1 MADDMQE
8 FFQGKVQWVA
18 DGQAPVSAMP
28 PRPPHSRREMRRRRE
43 RRKHRKQIMIVII
56 ALAVVLATS
65 CVVILVGG
73 LRHGAPRIVATKEV
87 APDYPGPGGQPL
99 EFTVESGQGAD
110 QVGANLVKAG
120 VVKSTAAFLHAITST
135 QSESRL
141 LPGVFDLRLRMK
153 ASDVVAILTDSSKA
167 GGFLQVRAGE
177 RVRDVVARAAQL
189 SGVPQSEFDALIQAK
204 GEGILPQEAQ
214 GNFEGWLQPGEYDV
228 RKAGS
233 AKAILSNLVSKR
245 VEHLDQLGVPGGQD
259 RQTILN
265 TASITEAE
273 VNKSEYYSKVARVI
287 ENRLAR
293 GMPLGMDSTV
303 AYSNNVSALKL
314 TDAMLKNAD
323 DPYNTRVHPGLPPG
337 PIGSPGDEAIQ
348 AVMHPEAGDWLYF
361 VTVNMDTGETR
372 FSDNPDQFNRDVKEY
387 KAWESQHSQQGE

>member
-8 FFQGKVQWVA
+8 FFQNKVQWVT

-43 RRKHRKQIMIVII
+43 RRKHRKQIMIVIV

-177 RVRDVVARAAQL
+177 RVREVVARAAQL

-245 VEHLDQLGVPGGQD
+245 IEHLNQLGVPGGQD

-265 TASITEAE
+265 TASITVAE

-287 ENRLAR
+287 ENRLAK

-348 AVMHPEAGDWLYF
+348 AAMHPETGDWLYF

-372 FSDNPDQFNRDVKEY
+372 FSDNQDQFNRDVKEY
-387 KAWESQHSQQGE
+387 KAWESQHNQQGE

>member
-8 FFQGKVQWVA
+8 FFQDKVQWVA

>member
-8 FFQGKVQWVA
+8 FFQNKVQWVT

-189 SGVPQSEFDALIQAK
+189 SGVPQSEFDTLIQAK

-287 ENRLAR
+287 ENRLAK

-348 AVMHPEAGDWLYF
+348 AVMHPESGDWLYF

-372 FSDNPDQFNRDVKEY
+372 FSDNQDQFNRDVKEY
-387 KAWESQHSQQGE
+387 KAWESQHNQQGE

>member
-1 MADDMQE
+1 MADDIQE
-8 FFQGKVQWVA
+8 FFQNKVQWVT

-245 VEHLDQLGVPGGQD
+245 IEHLNQLGVPGGQD

-287 ENRLAR
+287 ENRLAK

-323 DPYNTRVHPGLPPG
+323 DPYNTRVHQGLPPG

-348 AVMHPEAGDWLYF
+348 AVRHPESGDWLYF

-372 FSDNPDQFNRDVKEY
+372 FSDNQDQFNRDVKEY

>member
-8 FFQGKVQWVA
+8 FFQNKVQWVT

-189 SGVPQSEFDALIQAK
+189 SGVPQSEFDTLIQAK

-245 VEHLDQLGVPGGQD
+245 IEHLNQLGVPGGQD

-287 ENRLAR
+287 ENRLAK

-348 AVMHPEAGDWLYF
+348 AAMHPETGDWLYF

-372 FSDNPDQFNRDVKEY
+372 FSDNQDQFNRDVKEY
-387 KAWESQHSQQGE
+387 KAWESQHNQQGE

>member
-8 FFQGKVQWVA
+8 FFQNKVQWVA
-18 DGQAPVSAMP
+18 DGQTPVSAMP

-287 ENRLAR
+287 ENRLAK

-348 AVMHPEAGDWLYF
+348 AVMHPESGDWLYF

>member
-1 MADDMQE
+1 MQD
-8 FFQGKVQWVA
+8 FFQDKIQWVD
-18 DGQAPVSAMP
+18 DGQPLVSAKP

-43 RRKHRKQIMIVII
+43 RRKRRKRIMMVII
-56 ALAVVLATS
+56 ALAVVLAAS
-65 CVVILVGG
+65 CTVILVGG
-73 LRHGAPRIVATKEV
+73 LRHGTPRIVATKEV

-120 VVKSTAAFLHAITST
+120 VVKSTAAFLHAVAST

-141 LPGVFDLRLRMK
+141 MPGTFDLRLRMK
-153 ASDVVAILTDSSKA
+153 ASDVVAILTDRNKA

-177 RVRDVVARAAQL
+177 RVRDVIATAVQL

-233 AKAILSNLVSKR
+233 AKVILTDLVSKR
-245 VEHLDQLGVPGGQD
+245 IERLDLLGVPGGQD
-259 RQTILN
+259 RQNILN
-265 TASITEAE
+265 TASIIEAE
-273 VNKSEYYSKVARVI
+273 VNKSEYYSKVAQVI
-287 ENRLAR
+287 HNRLDK

-314 TDAMLKNAD
+314 TDAMLQNTN
-323 DPYNTRVHPGLPPG
+323 DPYNTRVHQGLPPG

-348 AVMHPEAGDWLYF
+348 AVMHPESGDWLYF

-372 FSDNPDQFNRDVKEY
+372 FSDNQDQFNRDVKEY
-387 KAWESQHSQQGE
+387 KAWQSQHNQQSQ

>member
-8 FFQGKVQWVA
+8 FFQDKVQWVA

-28 PRPPHSRREMRRRRE
+28 PRPPRSRREMRRRRE
-43 RRKHRKQIMIVII
+43 RRKRRQRIMVLLI
-56 ALAVVLATS
+56 ALAVVVAAS

-73 LRHGAPRIVATKEV
+73 LRHGTPRIVATKEV
-87 APDYPGPGGQPL
+87 APDYPGPGGAPV
-99 EFTVESGQGAD
+99 EFTIESGQGAD

-120 VVKSTAAFLHAITST
+120 VVKSTEAFLHAITSA

-141 LPGVFDLRLRMK
+141 VPGTFDLRLRMK
-153 ASDVVAILTDSSKA
+153 ASDVVAILTDRNKA

-177 RVRDVVARAAQL
+177 RVRDVIARAAQL
-189 SGVPQSEFDALIQAK
+189 SGVPQSEFDALVQAK

-214 GNFEGWLQPGEYDV
+214 GDFEGWLQPGEYDV

-233 AKAILSNLVSKR
+233 AKAILTNLVSKR
-245 VEHLDQLGVPGGQD
+245 IEHLDQLGVPGGQE

-273 VNKSEYYSKVARVI
+273 VNKSEYYGKVARVI
-287 ENRLAR
+287 DNRLAK

-314 TDAMLKNAD
+314 TDAMLQNAS
-323 DPYNTRVHPGLPPG
+323 DPYNTRVHQGLPPG

-348 AVMHPEAGDWLYF
+348 AAMHPESGNWLYF

-372 FSDNPDQFNRDVKEY
+372 FSDNQDQFNRDVKEY
-387 KAWESQHSQQGE
+387 KAWESKHNEQNN

>member
-8 FFQGKVQWVA
+8 FFQNKVQWVT

-177 RVRDVVARAAQL
+177 RVREVVARAAQL

-245 VEHLDQLGVPGGQD
+245 IEHLNQLGVPGGQD

-287 ENRLAR
+287 ENRLAK

-314 TDAMLKNAD
+314 TDAMLKNTD

-348 AVMHPEAGDWLYF
+348 AAMHPETGDWLYF

-372 FSDNPDQFNRDVKEY
+372 FSDNQDQFNRDVKEY
-387 KAWESQHSQQGE
+387 KAWESQHNQQGE

>member
-8 FFQGKVQWVA
+8 FFQDKVQWVA
-18 DGQAPVSAMP
+18 DGQTPVSAMP
-28 PRPPHSRREMRRRRE
+28 PRPPRSRREMRRRRE

-65 CVVILVGG
+65 CVAILVGG

-99 EFTVESGQGAD
+99 EFTVESGEGAD

-141 LPGVFDLRLRMK
+141 LPGTFDLRLRMK
-153 ASDVVAILTDSSKA
+153 ASDVVAILTDRNKA

-177 RVRDVVARAAQL
+177 RVRDVIARAVQL

-233 AKAILSNLVSKR
+233 AKVILTDLVSKR
-245 VEHLDQLGVPGGQD
+245 IERLDLLGVPGGQD
-259 RQTILN
+259 RQNILN
-265 TASITEAE
+265 TASIIEAE
-273 VNKSEYYSKVARVI
+273 VNKSEYYSKVAQVI
-287 ENRLAR
+287 HNRLDK

-314 TDAMLKNAD
+314 TDAMLQNTN
-323 DPYNTRVHPGLPPG
+323 DPYNTRVHQGLPPG

-348 AVMHPEAGDWLYF
+348 AVMHPESGDWLYF

-372 FSDNPDQFNRDVKEY
+372 FSDNQDQFNRDVKEY
-387 KAWESQHSQQGE
+387 KAWQSQHNQQSQ

>member
-8 FFQGKVQWVA
+8 FFQNKVQWVT

-177 RVRDVVARAAQL
+177 RVRDVVTRAAQL

-245 VEHLDQLGVPGGQD
+245 IEHLNQLGVPGGQD

-287 ENRLAR
+287 ENRLAK

-348 AVMHPEAGDWLYF
+348 AVMHPESGDWLYF

>member
-1 MADDMQE
+1 MADDIQE
-8 FFQGKVQWVA
+8 FFQNKVQWVT

-153 ASDVVAILTDSSKA
+153 ASDVVAILTDQSKA

-177 RVRDVVARAAQL
+177 RVREVVARAAQL
-189 SGVPQSEFDALIQAK
+189 SGVPQSEFETLIQAK

-245 VEHLDQLGVPGGQD
+245 IEHLNQLGVPGGQD

-287 ENRLAR
+287 ENRLAK

-348 AVMHPEAGDWLYF
+348 AVMHPESGDWLYF

>member
-1 MADDMQE
+1 MADDMQD
-8 FFQGKVQWVA
+8 FFQDKIQWVD
-18 DGQAPVSAMP
+18 DGQPLVSAKP

-43 RRKHRKQIMIVII
+43 RRKRRKRIMMVII
-56 ALAVVLATS
+56 ALAVVLAAS
-65 CVVILVGG
+65 CTVILVGG
-73 LRHGAPRIVATKEV
+73 LRHGTPRIVATKEV

-120 VVKSTAAFLHAITST
+120 VVKSTAAFLHAVAST

-141 LPGVFDLRLRMK
+141 MPGTFDLRLRMK
-153 ASDVVAILTDSSKA
+153 TSDVVAILTDRNKA

-177 RVRDVVARAAQL
+177 RVRDVIARAVQL

-233 AKAILSNLVSKR
+233 AKVILTDLVSKR
-245 VEHLDQLGVPGGQD
+245 IERLDLLGVPGGQD
-259 RQTILN
+259 RQNILN
-265 TASITEAE
+265 TASIIEAE
-273 VNKSEYYSKVARVI
+273 VNKSEYYSKVAQVI
-287 ENRLAR
+287 HNRLDK

-314 TDAMLKNAD
+314 TDAMLQNTN
-323 DPYNTRVHPGLPPG
+323 DPYNTRVHQGLPPG

-348 AVMHPEAGDWLYF
+348 AVMHPESGDWLYF

-372 FSDNPDQFNRDVKEY
+372 FSDNQDQFNRDVKEY
-387 KAWESQHSQQGE
+387 KAWQSQHNQQSQ

>member
-8 FFQGKVQWVA
+8 FFQNKVQWVT

-177 RVRDVVARAAQL
+177 RVREVVARAAQL
-189 SGVPQSEFDALIQAK
+189 SGVPQSEFDTLIQAK

-245 VEHLDQLGVPGGQD
+245 IEHLNQLGVPGGQD

-287 ENRLAR
+287 ENRLAK

-348 AVMHPEAGDWLYF
+348 AAMHPETGDWLYF

-372 FSDNPDQFNRDVKEY
+372 FSDNQDQFNRDVKEY
-387 KAWESQHSQQGE
+387 KAWESQHNQQGE

>member
-8 FFQGKVQWVA
+8 FFQNKVQWVT

-153 ASDVVAILTDSSKA
+153 ASDVVAILTDQSKA

-177 RVRDVVARAAQL
+177 RVREVVARAAQL
-189 SGVPQSEFDALIQAK
+189 SGVPQSEFETLIQAK

-245 VEHLDQLGVPGGQD
+245 IEHLNQLGVPGGQD

-287 ENRLAR
+287 ENRLAK

-303 AYSNNVSALKL
+303 AYSNNVSALML

-348 AVMHPEAGDWLYF
+348 AAMHPETGDWLYF

-372 FSDNPDQFNRDVKEY
+372 FSDNQDQFDRDVKEY
-387 KAWESQHSQQGE
+387 KAWESQHNQQGE

>member
-1 MADDMQE
+1 MADEMQE
-8 FFQGKVQWVA
+8 FFQDKVQWMA

-28 PRPPHSRREMRRRRE
+28 PRPPRSRREMRRRRE
-43 RRKHRKQIMIVII
+43 RRKRRKQIMIVII
-56 ALAVVLATS
+56 VLAVVLASS
-65 CVVILVGG
+65 CMAILVRG
-73 LRHGAPRIVATKEV
+73 LRHGTPRIVATKEV
-87 APDYPGPGGQPL
+87 APDYPGPGGQSL

-120 VVKSTAAFLHAITST
+120 VVKSTAAFLHAIAST

-141 LPGVFDLRLRMK
+141 LPGTFDLRLRMK

-177 RVRDVVARAAQL
+177 RVRDVVTRAVQL

-233 AKAILSNLVSKR
+233 AKAILTNLVSKR
-245 VEHLDQLGVPGGQD
+245 IEHLDQLGVPGGQD

-273 VNKSEYYSKVARVI
+273 VNRSEYYSKVARVI
-287 ENRLAR
+287 ENRLAK

-314 TDAMLKNAD
+314 TDAMLQNAD
-323 DPYNTRVHPGLPPG
+323 DPYNTRVHQGLPPG

-348 AVMHPEAGDWLYF
+348 AVMHPESGDWLYF

-372 FSDNPDQFNRDVKEY
+372 FSDNQDQFNRDVKEY
-387 KAWESQHSQQGE
+387 KAWEAQHNEQSQ

>member
-1 MADDMQE
+1 MADDMQD
-8 FFQGKVQWVA
+8 FFQDKIQWVD
-18 DGQAPVSAMP
+18 DGQPLVSAKP

-43 RRKHRKQIMIVII
+43 RRKRRKRIMMVII
-56 ALAVVLATS
+56 ALAVVLAAS
-65 CVVILVGG
+65 CTVILVGG
-73 LRHGAPRIVATKEV
+73 LRHGTPRIVATKEV

-120 VVKSTAAFLHAITST
+120 VVKSTAAFLHAVAST

-141 LPGVFDLRLRMK
+141 MPGTFDLRLRMK
-153 ASDVVAILTDSSKA
+153 ASDVVAILTDRNKA

-177 RVRDVVARAAQL
+177 RVRDVIARAVQL

-233 AKAILSNLVSKR
+233 AKAILTNLVSKR
-245 VEHLDQLGVPGGQD
+245 IERLDQLGVPKGQD
-259 RQTILN
+259 RQTTLN
-265 TASITEAE
+265 KASIVEAE
-273 VNKSEYYSKVARVI
+273 VNKSEYYSKVAQVI
-287 ENRLAR
+287 DNRLSR

-323 DPYNTRVHPGLPPG
+323 DPYNTRVRQGLPPG

-348 AVMHPEAGDWLYF
+348 AVMHPESGDWLYF

-372 FSDNPDQFNRDVKEY
+372 FSDDPDQFNRDVKEY
-387 KAWESQHSQQGE
+387 KAWESQHNQQSQ

>member
-1 MADDMQE
+1 MADDIQE
-8 FFQGKVQWVA
+8 FFQNKVQWVT

-189 SGVPQSEFDALIQAK
+189 SGVPQSEFDTLIQAK

-245 VEHLDQLGVPGGQD
+245 IEHLDQLGVPGGQD

-287 ENRLAR
+287 ENRLAK

-348 AVMHPEAGDWLYF
+348 AAMHPETGDWLYF

-372 FSDNPDQFNRDVKEY
+372 FSDNQDQFNRDVKEY
-387 KAWESQHSQQGE
+387 KAWESQHNQQGE

>member
-8 FFQGKVQWVA
+8 FFQDKVQWMA

-28 PRPPHSRREMRRRRE
+28 PRPPRSRREMRRRRE
-43 RRKHRKQIMIVII
+43 RRKRRKQIMIVII
-56 ALAVVLATS
+56 VLAVVLASS
-65 CVVILVGG
+65 CMALLVRG
-73 LRHGAPRIVATKEV
+73 LRHGTPRIVATKEV
-87 APDYPGPGGQPL
+87 APDYPGPGGQSL

-120 VVKSTAAFLHAITST
+120 VVKSTAAFLHAIAST

-141 LPGVFDLRLRMK
+141 LPGTFDLRLRMK

-177 RVRDVVARAAQL
+177 RVRDVVTRAVQL

-233 AKAILSNLVSKR
+233 AKAILTNLVSKR
-245 VEHLDQLGVPGGQD
+245 IEHLDQLGVPGGQD

-273 VNKSEYYSKVARVI
+273 VNRSEYYSKVARVI
-287 ENRLAR
+287 ENRLAK

-314 TDAMLKNAD
+314 TDAMLQNAD
-323 DPYNTRVHPGLPPG
+323 DPYNTRVHQGLPPG

-348 AVMHPEAGDWLYF
+348 AVMHPESGDWLYF

-372 FSDNPDQFNRDVKEY
+372 FSDNQDQFNRDVKEY
-387 KAWESQHSQQGE
+387 KAWEAQHNE

>member
-8 FFQGKVQWVA
+8 FFQNKVQWVT

-177 RVRDVVARAAQL
+177 RIRDVVARAAQL

-287 ENRLAR
+287 ENRLAK

-348 AVMHPEAGDWLYF
+348 AVMHPESGDWLYF

>member
-8 FFQGKVQWVA
+8 FFQNKVQWVT

-177 RVRDVVARAAQL
+177 RVREVVARAAQL

-245 VEHLDQLGVPGGQD
+245 IEHLNQLGVPGGQD

-287 ENRLAR
+287 ENRLAK

-348 AVMHPEAGDWLYF
+348 AAMHPETGDWLYF

-372 FSDNPDQFNRDVKEY
+372 FSDNQDQFNRDVKEY
-387 KAWESQHSQQGE
+387 KAWESQHNQQGE

>member
-8 FFQGKVQWVA
+8 FFQNKVQWVT

-287 ENRLAR
+287 ENRLAK

-348 AVMHPEAGDWLYF
+348 AVMHPESGDWLYF

>member
-1 MADDMQE
+1 MADDMQD
-8 FFQGKVQWVA
+8 FFQDKIQWVD
-18 DGQAPVSAMP
+18 DGQPLVSAKP

-43 RRKHRKQIMIVII
+43 RRKRHKRIMMVII
-56 ALAVVLATS
+56 ALAVVLAAS
-65 CVVILVGG
+65 CTVILVGG
-73 LRHGAPRIVATKEV
+73 LRHGTPRIVATKEV

-120 VVKSTAAFLHAITST
+120 VVKSTAAFLHAVAST

-141 LPGVFDLRLRMK
+141 MPGTFDLRLRMK
-153 ASDVVAILTDSSKA
+153 ASDVVAILTDRNKA

-177 RVRDVVARAAQL
+177 RVRDVIARAVQL

-233 AKAILSNLVSKR
+233 ARAILTDLVSKR
-245 VEHLDQLGVPGGQD
+245 IERLDLLGVPGGQD
-259 RQTILN
+259 RQNILN
-265 TASITEAE
+265 TASIIEAE
-273 VNKSEYYSKVARVI
+273 VNKSEYYSKVAQVI
-287 ENRLAR
+287 HNRLDK

-314 TDAMLKNAD
+314 TDAMLQNTN
-323 DPYNTRVHPGLPPG
+323 DPYNTRVHQGLPPG

-348 AVMHPEAGDWLYF
+348 AVMHPESGDWLYF

-372 FSDNPDQFNRDVKEY
+372 FSDNQDQFNRDVKEY
-387 KAWESQHSQQGE
+387 KAWQSQHNQQSQ

>member
-8 FFQGKVQWVA
+8 FFQNKVQWVT

-153 ASDVVAILTDSSKA
+153 ASDVVAILTDQSKA

-177 RVRDVVARAAQL
+177 RVREVVARAAQL
-189 SGVPQSEFDALIQAK
+189 SGVSQSEFDTLIQAK

-245 VEHLDQLGVPGGQD
+245 IEHLDQLGVPGGQD

-287 ENRLAR
+287 ENRLAK

-348 AVMHPEAGDWLYF
+348 AAMHPETGDWLYF

-372 FSDNPDQFNRDVKEY
+372 FSDNQDQFNRDVKEY
-387 KAWESQHSQQGE
+387 KAWESQHNQQGE

>member
-1 MADDMQE
+1 MQE
-8 FFQGKVQWVA
+8 FFQNKVQWVT

-177 RVRDVVARAAQL
+177 RIRDVVARAAQL

-287 ENRLAR
+287 ENRLAK

-348 AVMHPEAGDWLYF
+348 AVMHPESGDWLYF

>member
-8 FFQGKVQWVA
+8 FFQDKVQWMA

-28 PRPPHSRREMRRRRE
+28 PRPPRSRREMRRRRE
-43 RRKHRKQIMIVII
+43 RRKRRKQIMIVII
-56 ALAVVLATS
+56 VLAVVLASS
-65 CVVILVGG
+65 CMAILVRG
-73 LRHGAPRIVATKEV
+73 LRHGTPRIVATKEV
-87 APDYPGPGGQPL
+87 APDYPGPGGQSL

-120 VVKSTAAFLHAITST
+120 VVKSTAAFLHAIAST

-141 LPGVFDLRLRMK
+141 LPGTFDLRLRMK

-177 RVRDVVARAAQL
+177 RVRDVVTRAVQL

-233 AKAILSNLVSKR
+233 AKAILTNLVSKR
-245 VEHLDQLGVPGGQD
+245 IEHLDQLGVPGGQD

-273 VNKSEYYSKVARVI
+273 VNRSEYYSKVARVI
-287 ENRLAR
+287 ENRLAK

-348 AVMHPEAGDWLYF
+348 AVMHPESGDWLYF

>member
-8 FFQGKVQWVA
+8 FFQNKVQWVT

-153 ASDVVAILTDSSKA
+153 ASDVVAILTDQSKA

-177 RVRDVVARAAQL
+177 RVREVVARAAQL
-189 SGVPQSEFDALIQAK
+189 SGVPQSEFETLIQAK

-245 VEHLDQLGVPGGQD
+245 IEHLNQLGVPGGQD

-273 VNKSEYYSKVARVI
+273 VNKSEYYSKVVRVI
-287 ENRLAR
+287 ENRLAK

-303 AYSNNVSALKL
+303 AYSNNVSALML

-348 AVMHPEAGDWLYF
+348 AAMHPETGDWLYF

-372 FSDNPDQFNRDVKEY
+372 FSDNQDQFNRDVKEY
-387 KAWESQHSQQGE
+387 KAWESQHNQQGE

>member
-1 MADDMQE
+1 MADDIQE
-8 FFQGKVQWVA
+8 FFQNKVQWVT

-177 RVRDVVARAAQL
+177 RVREVVARAAQL

-245 VEHLDQLGVPGGQD
+245 IEHLNQLGVPGGQD

-287 ENRLAR
+287 ENRLAK

-348 AVMHPEAGDWLYF
+348 AAMHPETGDWLYF

-372 FSDNPDQFNRDVKEY
+372 FSDNQDQFNRDVKEY
-387 KAWESQHSQQGE
+387 KAWESQHNQQGE

>member
-1 MADDMQE
+1 MADDMQD
-8 FFQGKVQWVA
+8 FFQDKIQWVD
-18 DGQAPVSAMP
+18 DGQPLVSAKP

-43 RRKHRKQIMIVII
+43 RRKRHKRIMMVII
-56 ALAVVLATS
+56 ALAVVLAAS
-65 CVVILVGG
+65 CTVILVGG
-73 LRHGAPRIVATKEV
+73 LRHGTPRIVATKEV

-120 VVKSTAAFLHAITST
+120 VVKSTAAFLHAVAST

-141 LPGVFDLRLRMK
+141 MPGTFDLRLRMK
-153 ASDVVAILTDSSKA
+153 ASDVVAILTDRNKA

-177 RVRDVVARAAQL
+177 RVRDVIARAVQL

-233 AKAILSNLVSKR
+233 AKAILTDLVSKR
-245 VEHLDQLGVPGGQD
+245 IERLDLLGVPGGQD
-259 RQTILN
+259 RQNILN
-265 TASITEAE
+265 TASIIEAE
-273 VNKSEYYSKVARVI
+273 VNKSEYYSKVAQVI
-287 ENRLAR
+287 HNRLDK

-314 TDAMLKNAD
+314 TDAMLQNTN
-323 DPYNTRVHPGLPPG
+323 DPYNTRVHQGLPPG

-348 AVMHPEAGDWLYF
+348 AVMHPESGDWLYF

-372 FSDNPDQFNRDVKEY
+372 FSDNQDQFNRDVKEY
-387 KAWESQHSQQGE
+387 KAWQSQHNQQSQ

>member
-1 MADDMQE
+1 MQE
-8 FFQGKVQWVA
+8 FFQNKVQWVA
-18 DGQAPVSAMP
+18 DGQTPVSAMP

-177 RVRDVVARAAQL
+177 RVREVVARAAQL

-245 VEHLDQLGVPGGQD
+245 IEHLDQLGVPGGQD

-273 VNKSEYYSKVARVI
+273 VNKAEYYSKVARVI
-287 ENRLAR
+287 ENRLAK

-348 AVMHPEAGDWLYF
+348 AVMHPESGDWLYF

>member
-8 FFQGKVQWVA
+8 FFQNKVQWVT

-177 RVRDVVARAAQL
+177 RVREVVARAAQL

-245 VEHLDQLGVPGGQD
+245 IEHLNQLGVPGGQD

-287 ENRLAR
+287 ENRLAK

-314 TDAMLKNAD
+314 TDAMLKNAN
-323 DPYNTRVHPGLPPG
+323 DPYNTRVHQGLPPG

-348 AVMHPEAGDWLYF
+348 AVMHPESGDWLYF

>member
-1 MADDMQE
+1 MADNMQD
-8 FFQGKVQWVA
+8 FFQDKVQWVA
-18 DGQAPVSAMP
+18 DGQAPVSAKP
-28 PRPPHSRREMRRRRE
+28 PRPPRSRREMRRRRE
-43 RRKHRKQIMIVII
+43 SRKRHKRIMTVII
-56 ALAVVLATS
+56 ALAVVLAAS
-65 CVVILVGG
+65 CMVILVGG
-73 LRHGAPRIVATKEV
+73 LRHGTPRIVATKEV

-120 VVKSTAAFLHAITST
+120 VVKSTAAFLHAIAST

-141 LPGVFDLRLRMK
+141 MPGTFDLRLRMK
-153 ASDVVAILTDSSKA
+153 ASDVVAILTDRNKA

-177 RVRDVVARAAQL
+177 RVRDVTARAAQL
-189 SGVPQSEFDALIQAK
+189 SGVPQSEFDALIQAN
-204 GEGILPQEAQ
+204 GEGILPQEAL

-233 AKAILSNLVSKR
+233 AKAILTNLVSKR
-245 VEHLDQLGVPGGQD
+245 IERLDQLGVPKGQD
-259 RQTILN
+259 RQTTLN
-265 TASITEAE
+265 KASIVEAE
-273 VNKSEYYSKVARVI
+273 VNKSEYYSKVAQVI
-287 ENRLAR
+287 DNRLSR

-314 TDAMLKNAD
+314 TDAMLKKAD
-323 DPYNTRVHPGLPPG
+323 DPYNTRVHQGLPPG

-348 AVMHPEAGDWLYF
+348 AVMHPESGDWLYF

-372 FSDNPDQFNRDVKEY
+372 FSDDPDQFNRDVKEY
-387 KAWESQHSQQGE
+387 KAWESQHNQQSQ

>member
-8 FFQGKVQWVA
+8 FFQNKVQWVT

-189 SGVPQSEFDALIQAK
+189 SGVPQSEFDTLIQAK

-245 VEHLDQLGVPGGQD
+245 IEHLNQLGVPGGQD

-287 ENRLAR
+287 ENRLAK

-348 AVMHPEAGDWLYF
+348 AVMHPESGDWLYF

>member
-1 MADDMQE
+1 MADDMQD
-8 FFQGKVQWVA
+8 FFQDKIQWVD
-18 DGQAPVSAMP
+18 DGQPLVSAKP

-43 RRKHRKQIMIVII
+43 RRKRRKRIMMVII
-56 ALAVVLATS
+56 ALAVVLAAS
-65 CVVILVGG
+65 CTVILVGG
-73 LRHGAPRIVATKEV
+73 LRHGTPRIVATKEV

-120 VVKSTAAFLHAITST
+120 VVKSTAAFLHAVAST

-141 LPGVFDLRLRMK
+141 MPGTFDLRLRMK
-153 ASDVVAILTDSSKA
+153 ASDVVAILTDRNKA

-177 RVRDVVARAAQL
+177 RVRDVIATAVQL

-233 AKAILSNLVSKR
+233 AKVILTDLVSKR
-245 VEHLDQLGVPGGQD
+245 IERLDLLGVPGGQD
-259 RQTILN
+259 RQNILN
-265 TASITEAE
+265 TASIIEAE
-273 VNKSEYYSKVARVI
+273 VNKSEYYSKVAQVI
-287 ENRLAR
+287 HNRLDK

-314 TDAMLKNAD
+314 TDAMLQNTN
-323 DPYNTRVHPGLPPG
+323 DPYNTRVHQGLPPG

-348 AVMHPEAGDWLYF
+348 AVMHPESGDWLYF

-372 FSDNPDQFNRDVKEY
+372 FSDNQDQFNRDVKEY
-387 KAWESQHSQQGE
+387 KAWQSQHNQQSQ

>member
-1 MADDMQE
+1 MADDIQE
-8 FFQGKVQWVA
+8 FFQNKVQWVT

-189 SGVPQSEFDALIQAK
+189 SGVPQSEFDTLIQAK

-245 VEHLDQLGVPGGQD
+245 IEHLNQLGVPGGQD

-287 ENRLAR
+287 ENRLAK

-348 AVMHPEAGDWLYF
+348 AVMHPESGDWLYF

>member
-8 FFQGKVQWVA
+8 FFQNKVQWVT

-189 SGVPQSEFDALIQAK
+189 SGVPQSEFDTLIQAK

-245 VEHLDQLGVPGGQD
+245 IEHLNQLGVPGGQD

-287 ENRLAR
+287 ENRLAK

-314 TDAMLKNAD
+314 TDAMLKNAN
-323 DPYNTRVHPGLPPG
+323 DPYNTRVHQGLPPG

-348 AVMHPEAGDWLYF
+348 AVMHPESGDWLYF

-387 KAWESQHSQQGE
+387 KAWESQHNEQGR

>member
-1 MADDMQE
+1 MADDMQD
-8 FFQGKVQWVA
+8 FFQDKIQWVD
-18 DGQAPVSAMP
+18 DGQPLVSAKP

-43 RRKHRKQIMIVII
+43 RRKRRKRIMMVII
-56 ALAVVLATS
+56 ALAVVLAAS
-65 CVVILVGG
+65 CTVILVGG
-73 LRHGAPRIVATKEV
+73 LRHGTPRIVATKEV

-120 VVKSTAAFLHAITST
+120 VVKSTAAFLHAVAST

-141 LPGVFDLRLRMK
+141 MPGTFDLRLRMK
-153 ASDVVAILTDSSKA
+153 ASDVVAILTDRNKA

-177 RVRDVVARAAQL
+177 RVRDVIARAVQL

-233 AKAILSNLVSKR
+233 AKVILTDLVSKR
-245 VEHLDQLGVPGGQD
+245 IERLDLLGVPGGQD
-259 RQTILN
+259 RQNILN
-265 TASITEAE
+265 TASIIEAE
-273 VNKSEYYSKVARVI
+273 VNKSEYYSKVAQVI
-287 ENRLAR
+287 HNRLDK

-314 TDAMLKNAD
+314 TDAMLQNTN
-323 DPYNTRVHPGLPPG
+323 DPYNTRVHQGLPPG

-348 AVMHPEAGDWLYF
+348 AVMHPESGDWLYF

-372 FSDNPDQFNRDVKEY
+372 FSDNQDQFNRDVKEY
-387 KAWESQHSQQGE
+387 KAWQSQHNQQSQ

>member
-8 FFQGKVQWVA
+8 FFQNKVQWVT

-153 ASDVVAILTDSSKA
+153 ASDVVAILTDQSKA

-177 RVRDVVARAAQL
+177 RVREVVARAAQL
-189 SGVPQSEFDALIQAK
+189 SGVPQSEFDTLIQAK

-245 VEHLDQLGVPGGQD
+245 IEHLNQLGVPGGQD

-287 ENRLAR
+287 ENRLAK

-348 AVMHPEAGDWLYF
+348 AAMHPETGDWLYF

-372 FSDNPDQFNRDVKEY
+372 FSDNQDQFNRDVKEY
-387 KAWESQHSQQGE
+387 KAWESQHNQQGE

>member
-1 MADDMQE
+1 MADDMHE
-8 FFQGKVQWVA
+8 FFQNKVQWVT

-73 LRHGAPRIVATKEV
+73 LRHGTPRIVATKEV

-153 ASDVVAILTDSSKA
+153 ASDVVAILTDQSKA

-177 RVRDVVARAAQL
+177 RVREVVARAAQL
-189 SGVPQSEFDALIQAK
+189 SGVPQSEFDTLIQAK

-245 VEHLDQLGVPGGQD
+245 IEHLDQLGVPGGQD

-287 ENRLAR
+287 ENRLAK

-348 AVMHPEAGDWLYF
+348 AAMHPETGDWLYF

-372 FSDNPDQFNRDVKEY
+372 FSDNQDQFNRDVKEY
-387 KAWESQHSQQGE
+387 KAWESQHNQQGE

>member
-8 FFQGKVQWVA
+8 FFQNKVQWVT

-245 VEHLDQLGVPGGQD
+245 IEHLNQLGVPGGQD

-287 ENRLAR
+287 ENRLAK

-348 AVMHPEAGDWLYF
+348 AVMHPESGDWLYF